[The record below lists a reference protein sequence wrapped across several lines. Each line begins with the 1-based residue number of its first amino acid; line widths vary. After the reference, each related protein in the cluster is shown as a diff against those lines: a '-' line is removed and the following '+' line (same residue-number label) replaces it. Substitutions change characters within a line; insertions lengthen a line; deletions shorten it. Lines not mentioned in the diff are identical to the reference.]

1 MHLILPTNCYSF
13 KANYALLSYRQQC
26 HRRRWGK
33 RRLEQKHSASDL
45 QPPSHRWRWLLAVH
59 QNDPHKHCTPDLQR
73 EKQEPYLTEC
83 KINKLLIHATNL
95 TTYNKKNFKLSLPYV
110 LRYLCTF
117 CCFLFFIFSFNLN
130 NCVLVNLPCTVILI
144 IHYFKG

>member
-1 MHLILPTNCYSF
+1 MVWEDKYI
-13 KANYALLSYRQQC
+13 KANWQKCIWFYRQTAIHSKLIMLLLSYRQQC

-95 TTYNKKNFKLSLPYV
+95 TTYQTIKKTSSYLCLMYLGTYV
-110 LRYLCTF
+110 LSAAVY
-117 CCFLFFIFSFNLN
+117 FLYFH
-130 NCVLVNLPCTVILI
+130 LI
-144 IHYFKG
+144 WIIVF